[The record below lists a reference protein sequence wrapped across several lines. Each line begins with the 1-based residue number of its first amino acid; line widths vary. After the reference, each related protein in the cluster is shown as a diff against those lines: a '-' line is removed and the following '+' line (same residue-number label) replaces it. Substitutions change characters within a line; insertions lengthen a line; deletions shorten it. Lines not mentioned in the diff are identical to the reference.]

1 MTGSPPPDAAAL
13 AAALRGA
20 GIVCE
25 VEARAA
31 LAVIVA
37 SAADA
42 SRVGGDDLRPRVL
55 ALAREH
61 GFTHVA
67 VELGGGVGGTADHA
81 PLLRH

>member
-1 MTGSPPPDAAAL
+1 VTGSPPPVAAAL

-20 GIVCE
+20 GIMCE

-42 SRVGGDDLRPRVL
+42 SRLAGDDLRPRVL

-67 VELGGGVGGTADHA
+67 VELGGGVDGTADHA
-81 PLLRH
+81 PVLRH

>member
-1 MTGSPPPDAAAL
+1 MTVAADAQAL

-25 VEARAA
+25 VEGRAA
-31 LAVIVA
+31 LALIVA
-37 SAADA
+37 SAADLT
-42 SRVGGDDLRPRVL
+42 RLGGDDLRRQVL

-67 VELGGGVGGTADHA
+67 VELGVDRTAGHA
-81 PLLRH
+81 PVLRH

>member
-1 MTGSPPPDAAAL
+1 VTAAPDATAL

-20 GIVCE
+20 GIACE
-25 VEARAA
+25 VEARATLA
-31 LAVIVA
+31 LIVA
-37 SAADA
+37 STAHATRLAEDE
-42 SRVGGDDLRPRVL
+42 LRRHVL

-67 VELGGGVGGTADHA
+67 VELGVDDIAGHA

>member
-1 MTGSPPPDAAAL
+1 VTAPPDATAL

-20 GIVCE
+20 GIACE

-31 LAVIVA
+31 LALIVA
-37 SAADA
+37 PTAADA
-42 SRVGGDDLRPRVL
+42 TRLAADDLRRRVL

-67 VELGGGVGGTADHA
+67 VELGVDGTARHA
-81 PLLRH
+81 PVLRH

>member
-1 MTGSPPPDAAAL
+1 VTPTPDAAAF
-13 AAALRGA
+13 AAALRAA
-20 GIVCE
+20 GLACD

-31 LAVIVA
+31 LALIIV

-42 SRVGGDDLRPRVL
+42 ARVAADDDRRRVL

-67 VELGGGVGGTADHA
+67 VELPADAPDGDA

>member
-1 MTGSPPPDAAAL
+1 VTAAPDAPGL

-20 GIVCE
+20 GIACD

-31 LAVIVA
+31 LALIVA
-37 SAADA
+37 APAEA
-42 SRVGGDDLRPRVL
+42 TRLATEDLRRLVL

-67 VELGGGVGGTADHA
+67 VELGVDGTAGHA
-81 PLLRH
+81 PVLRH

>member
-1 MTGSPPPDAAAL
+1 MTAPSPADAAAL

-20 GIVCE
+20 GIACE

-31 LAVIVA
+31 LALIVV
-37 SAADA
+37 SSTDAARLA
-42 SRVGGDDLRPRVL
+42 ADDLRRRVL

-67 VELGGGVGGTADHA
+67 VELGVDGTADHA
-81 PLLRH
+81 PVLRH